1 MIFLRLIRVPNLLI
15 ILLTMLAMRYGIM
28 YAMLGINGFE
38 LQLSTLNFSLLV
50 TATILIAA
58 AGYIIND
65 YFDVK
70 IDTINKPNE
79 TLIGVQFKR
88 RWAMLLHSVFNVI
101 GIAMALYVSVQ
112 VGNYRLSFV
121 YMLAATLLWFYS
133 TSFKK
138 QLIIGNVVISFLAGL
153 IPMIPGFFEMPLL
166 YKKYAETLKQ
176 YEMNFNYISYFL
188 IGFAVFAFAISLL
201 REIVKDM
208 EDQQGDEEYGC
219 ETMPI
224 VFGTRITTYIVV
236 AILTITMAT
245 IGYLQYLQYTSD
257 DKLSVYYITLFVQ
270 LPLLIVL
277 VKLLQANAKAQYS
290 TISKLIK
297 LSMLTGILY
306 AFVIH
311 YEIVHPA
318 LQPQATEQA
327 PSVSIGGGY

>member
-38 LQLSTLNFSLLV
+38 LQLSTFNFSLLV
-50 TATILIAA
+50 TATLFIAA

-70 IDTINKPNE
+70 IDTINKPND

-88 RWAMLLHSVFNVI
+88 RWAMLLHTVFNLI

-138 QLIIGNVVISFLAGL
+138 QLIIGNVVVSFLASL

-224 VFGTRITTYIVV
+224 VFGTRITNYIA
-236 AILTITMAT
+236 AIVLTITMGT
-245 IGYLQYLQYTSD
+245 IGYLQYLQYISND
-257 DKLSVYYITLFVQ
+257 NLSVYYITLFVQ

-277 VKLLQANAKAQYS
+277 IKLLHANAKAQYS
-290 TISKLIK
+290 IISKLIK
-297 LSMLTGILY
+297 LTMLTGIMY

-327 PSVSIGGGY
+327 PSVNIGGGY